1 MSPVR
6 KTGRRGFREL
16 VADELEILPMLNL
29 FIALI
34 PMLLISAVFLEVTVI
49 DMHLP
54 PADASEATASEVE
67 RLELSLSLEPE
78 RWLVEGRGLKT
89 RTIPRDAVGVE
100 RLAEALA
107 AIAAA
112 HPENEE
118 IVIISRPR
126 TRYETIVAAMDIARE
141 SGLPVISLY
150 GAQGAVTEGP

>member
-6 KTGRRGFREL
+6 KPGRRGFREL

-54 PADASEATASEVE
+54 PADGGDSAASETE
-67 RLELSLSLEPE
+67 RLELSLRLEPE
-78 RWLVEGRGLKT
+78 HWLIEGRGLET
-89 RTIPRDAVGVE
+89 RSIPRDAGGAE
-100 RLAEALA
+100 LLAKTLA
-107 AIAAA
+107 AVVTT
-112 HPENEE
+112 HPDNEE

-126 TRYETIVAAMDIARE
+126 TRYATIVAAMDIARE

-150 GAQGAVTEGP
+150 GAQGAKEEGQ